1 MFIISILTLS
11 AFSLNS
17 REFSLAH
24 NMNIFCSDAKQGENV
39 GGMGFPPPLYFMS
52 SVIILYFIFLE
63 E

>member
-39 GGMGFPPPLYFMS
+39 GGMGFPPTLFY
-52 SVIILYFIFLE
+52 V
-63 E
+63 